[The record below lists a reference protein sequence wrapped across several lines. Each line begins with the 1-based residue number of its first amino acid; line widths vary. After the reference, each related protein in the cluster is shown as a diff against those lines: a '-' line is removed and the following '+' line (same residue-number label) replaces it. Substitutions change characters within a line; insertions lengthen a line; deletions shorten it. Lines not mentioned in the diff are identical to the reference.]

1 MPTAPQQCR
10 YFGAALSFESP
21 PSGRV
26 FVWIV
31 WMFPDAEH
39 CQDRTFKL
47 I

>member
-1 MPTAPQQCR
+1 MCR
-10 YFGAALSFESP
+10 PLRNSADISALLCHSNL
-21 PSGRV
+21 RLQAV